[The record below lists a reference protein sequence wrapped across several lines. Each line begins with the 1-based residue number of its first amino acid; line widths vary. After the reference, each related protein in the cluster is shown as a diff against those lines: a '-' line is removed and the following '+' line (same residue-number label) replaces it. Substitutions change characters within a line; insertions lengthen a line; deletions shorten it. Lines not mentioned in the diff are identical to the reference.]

1 MSTLFFGGVTRIRRF
16 FLARRG
22 GGDCCFPSEKRTEH
36 HERIR
41 TLGVGHHVDHV
52 SSPFSKER
60 PYSGVYPQM
69 F

>member
-16 FLARRG
+16 F
-22 GGDCCFPSEKRTEH
+22 FPSEKRTEH

-52 SSPFSKER
+52 SPPFSKER
-60 PYSGVYPQM
+60 PYSGIYPHM